1 MIETFTYI
9 SEPLPELSVKYID
22 YSSLAMTYS
31 NLSQSYLY
39 GLINST
45 RIGVPYILS
54 QNNIIFCHDGS
65 GEDVLN
71 KISRVFLGL
80 EVKKENV
87 YQLTMEARNI
97 EFDEKN
103 SMTFRRIVR
112 ESLIRQY
119 RGGFRERY
127 GIRYEVHDDTPDSK
141 IKRYLM
147 VNMSNQ
153 AISNSILMV
162 MDLRHQNLGLDRAD
176 FKMKSSIDPLNRY
189 RGIEKK
195 VNEIFGSCESIG
207 VSIPGNGDLTLSR
220 IKV

>member
-22 YSSLAMTYS
+22 YSSLAMTYA
-31 NLSQSYLY
+31 NLSQSDLY

-45 RIGVPYILS
+45 RIGVPYIVS
-54 QNNIIFCHDGS
+54 QNNIIFCHDSS
-65 GEDVLN
+65 GEDVLE
-71 KISRVFLGL
+71 KISRVFVRIGA
-80 EVKKENV
+80 KKEDV
-87 YQLTMEARNI
+87 HQLTIGTRDI

-103 SMTFRRIVR
+103 SIIIRRLVR
-112 ESLIRQY
+112 ESLINQY
-119 RGGFRERY
+119 RGGYRERY
-127 GIRYEVHDDTPDSK
+127 GISYEINNDTLDPK
-141 IKRYLM
+141 IKRYLV
-147 VNMSNQ
+147 VNISNQ

-162 MDLRHQNLGLDRAD
+162 MDLKHQNLGLDRAD

-195 VNEIFGSCESIG
+195 VNEIFGSCESIR